1 MKKLNNNKKPQKN
14 GLRINYDDFWFMFSV
29 TVNVTQLRW
38 FRNLKRAPNTKVFVI
53 LILTKMTAMFDH
65 NETTPT
71 RVTVINDNS
80 DVFRTWKCHM
90 SDTPTYWIRCVWNTL
105 QLRSSL
111 SIRLCYND
119 GLHSN
124 HTSWRRPREHMC
136 WNTCSTEI
144 LAVINHSYAPLFLD
158 SRGFLFWHWGI
169 ARKWNTICIVMY
181 FLLWLKIHSAVLG
194 QTMVWRN
201 SI

>member
-1 MKKLNNNKKPQKN
+1 
-14 GLRINYDDFWFMFSV
+14 MFSV

-38 FRNLKRAPNTKVFVI
+38 FRTIKRAPNAKVFVI

-71 RVTVINDNS
+71 RVTVINDSS
-80 DVFRTWKCHM
+80 DVFHTWKCHM
-90 SDTPTYWIRCVWNTL
+90 SSTPTYWIRCVRNTL
-105 QLRSSL
+105 QLLGSP

-119 GLHSN
+119 GGSPQWSHKLTTTTRTDVLKYLQHA
-124 HTSWRRPREHMC
+124 E
-136 WNTCSTEI
+136 
-144 LAVINHSYAPLFLD
+144 INHNYAPLFLD

-169 ARKWNTICIVMY
+169 ARKWNVICIVMY

-194 QTMVWRN
+194 EMMVWRN
-201 SI
+201 ST